1 MQGDELKNKSLSRD
15 DLMLLMDSY
24 RNTIQM
30 HTTLVEQQKV
40 VIGLQHEL
48 LTKQDSILNKQ
59 DVLCRSMESISKNL
73 EGCAE
78 RFREATT
85 LVTSKC
91 DELNSQISGK
101 VEGVETKVDRSTLDS
116 VKEHGSLKLR
126 LYIAMGGMIL
136 IILSLVTLNITAFE
150 KFEMF
155 QECAVIL
162 KQLAEYFNL
171 G

>member
-1 MQGDELKNKSLSRD
+1 MPGEELKNKSLSRD

-59 DVLCRSMESISKNL
+59 NEICNTMEHVSKNL
-73 EGCAE
+73 EGCTS
-78 RFREATT
+78 RFQEATT
-85 LVTSKC
+85 LVTNKC
-91 DELNSQISGK
+91 DELNNSISGK
-101 VEGVETKVDRSTLDS
+101 VEGVESKVDKSTIDS
-116 VKEHGSLKLR
+116 IKEHGSLKLR
-126 LYIAMGGMIL
+126 LYVAMGGMIL
-136 IILSLVTLNITAFE
+136 IILSLVTLNITAFD

-155 QECAVIL
+155 EESVQIL

>member
-40 VIGLQHEL
+40 VIGLQHDL

-59 DVLCRSMESISKNL
+59 DDVCRTMENISKNL
-73 EGCAE
+73 EGCAN
-78 RFREATT
+78 RFQEATT
-85 LVTSKC
+85 LVSSKC
-91 DELNSQISGK
+91 DELNTAISGK
-101 VEGVETKVDRSTLDS
+101 VEGVESKVDKSMFDS
-116 VKEHGSLKLR
+116 IKEHGSLKLR

-136 IILSLVTLNITAFE
+136 IILSLITLNITAFE

-155 QECAVIL
+155 QESTIIL
-162 KQLAEYFNL
+162 EKLAEYFNL